1 MHCKECNLRSEVQA
15 CLVSSQCRFVSSRF
29 SFHYELNAIL
39 CIQFGLMIF
48 GDDPKVQDMRPGL
61 MPFKAP
67 CLPVNMPIN
76 STAIHWALAL
86 RLIGRQPPRWMM
98 RSRSRPDARLELSH

>member
-48 GDDPKVQDMRPGL
+48 GDNPQLQDMTTG
-61 MPFKAP
+61 FD
-67 CLPVNMPIN
+67 
-76 STAIHWALAL
+76 AIQHSLLACEH
-86 RLIGRQPPRWMM
+86 
-98 RSRSRPDARLELSH
+98 AH